1 MSHRIPLL
9 CLLLISAATTAQAG
23 DAHAGKALVD
33 KNCYSCHGNEVYT
46 RADRKMKSLSGLKK
60 QVQRCELALGL
71 SWFDDQIDD
80 ATSHLNDNFYKFK

>member
-9 CLLLISAATTAQAG
+9 CLLLISAATTARAG

-80 ATSHLNDNFYKFK
+80 AATHLNNNFYKFK

>member
-46 RADRKMKSLSGLKK
+46 RADRKMNSLDALKK

-80 ATSHLNDNFYKFK
+80 ATSHLNDNLYKFK

>member
-9 CLLLISAATTAQAG
+9 FLLLISTVTTARAG

-80 ATSHLNDNFYKFK
+80 VAGHLNDNFYKFK

>member
-23 DAHAGKALVD
+23 DAHAGKTLVD

-46 RADRKMKSLSGLKK
+46 SPERKVKSLNGLQK